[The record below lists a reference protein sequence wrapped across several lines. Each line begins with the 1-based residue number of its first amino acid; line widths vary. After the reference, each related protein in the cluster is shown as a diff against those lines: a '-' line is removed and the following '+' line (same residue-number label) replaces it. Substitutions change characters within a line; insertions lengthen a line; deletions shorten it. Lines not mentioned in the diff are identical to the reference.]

1 MSQQL
6 IPTTGGTEVIQ
17 TTTTQNRL
25 NALSPQYI
33 QTKGLESRPTEWIV
47 GGRPIYRRL
56 PAISE
61 TYQIDFFNVVPLA
74 NSTGVDLAHENVGFV
89 YIPWGES
96 IHGPTSTE
104 IISSDD
110 HSTILI
116 KAGNIV
122 WQYGTNPVRPAI
134 INLKELDI
142 ESGSYTVAYRLIYDN
157 SPVENLYSVENFALT
172 GSPLTITSSTD
183 NVIGWRYPAE
193 NAFLNIAGT
202 FWKNQDSLFPTY
214 AQPTDSFIQW
224 TSTLACA
231 FTQITLRCP
240 SGTAYTGTAILSY
253 ATNGVISS
261 VRTTSIASDKTG
273 QFFQFDIP
281 NATFQTGWKVEWSSL
296 DMAIESIIV
305 TGSVTRLT
313 KPTESSTQCV
323 LVIYPEDSL
332 PLTIQNTLGEDIP
345 AAYCLLANID
355 VNNKYQLTDIRDK
368 RYIVHRDYTPV
379 ADWLTLPFDQD
390 LIDLYEIV
398 KKYEVTWLEP
408 KSCMKQEYAALTKTD
423 IVIEN

>member
-6 IPTTGGTEVIQ
+6 IPTTGGTEVVQ
-17 TTTTQNRL
+17 TTTTQTRL

-33 QTKGLESRPTEWIV
+33 QAKGLESRPTEWV
-47 GGRPIYRRL
+47 AGGRPIYRRL

-74 NSTGVDLAHENVGFV
+74 NSTGFDLAHEDVGFV

-134 INLKELDI
+134 INLEELDI
-142 ESGSYTVAYRLIYDN
+142 ESGSYTVAYRLIYDD
-157 SPVENLYSVENFALT
+157 SPVENLYLVENFALT

-183 NVIGWRYPAE
+183 SVIGWRYPAE
-193 NAFLNIAGT
+193 NSFLNTAGT
-202 FWKNQDSLFPTY
+202 FWKNQDSLFPAY
-214 AQPTDSFIQW
+214 AQPTESFIQW
-224 TSTLACA
+224 TSTLAAA

-240 SGTAYTGTAILSY
+240 SGTAYTGTAALSY
-253 ATNGVISS
+253 VTDGVISP
-261 VRTTSIASDKTG
+261 VRTTSIASDETG
-273 QFFQFDIP
+273 QFFQFDVS

-296 DMAIESIIV
+296 DMAIESVTV

-313 KPTESSTQCV
+313 KPTESSTECV

-332 PLTIQNTLGEDIP
+332 PLTVQNSLGEDIP

-355 VNNKYQLTDIRDK
+355 VNNKYQLTDIRDR

-408 KSCMKQEYAALTKTD
+408 KNCMKQEYAALTKTD
-423 IVIEN
+423 IVIES

>member
-6 IPTTGGTEVIQ
+6 IPTTGGTEVVQ
-17 TTTTQNRL
+17 TTTTQTRL

-33 QTKGLESRPTEWIV
+33 QAKGLESRPTEWV
-47 GGRPIYRRL
+47 AGGRPIYRRL

-74 NSTGVDLAHENVGFV
+74 NSTGFDLAHEDVGFV

-157 SPVENLYSVENFALT
+157 SPVENLYLVENFALT

-183 NVIGWRYPAE
+183 SVIGWRYPAE
-193 NAFLNIAGT
+193 NSFLNTAGT
-202 FWKNQDSLFPTY
+202 FWKNQDSLFPAY
-214 AQPTDSFIQW
+214 AQPTESFIQW
-224 TSTLACA
+224 TSTLAAA

-240 SGTAYTGTAILSY
+240 SGTAYTGTAALSY
-253 ATNGVISS
+253 VTDGVISP
-261 VRTTSIASDKTG
+261 VRTTSIASDQTG
-273 QFFQFDIP
+273 QFFQFDVS

-296 DMAIESIIV
+296 DMAIESVTV

-313 KPTESSTQCV
+313 KPTESSTECV

-332 PLTIQNTLGEDIP
+332 PLTVQNSLGKDIP

-355 VNNKYQLTDIRDK
+355 VNNKYQLTDIRDR

-408 KSCMKQEYAALTKTD
+408 KNCMKQEYAALTKTD
-423 IVIEN
+423 IVIES

>member
-17 TTTTQNRL
+17 TTTTQTRL

-33 QTKGLESRPTEWIV
+33 QAKGLESRSTEWV
-47 GGRPIYRRL
+47 ADGRPIYRRL

-61 TYQIDFFNVVPLA
+61 TYQFDFFNVVPLA
-74 NSTGVDLAHENVGFV
+74 NSTGIDLARENVGFV
-89 YIPWGES
+89 YIPWGEG
-96 IHGPTSTE
+96 INGPTSIE
-104 IISSDD
+104 VISSDD
-110 HSTILI
+110 HSSILI

-122 WQYGTNPVRPAI
+122 WQYGTNPIRPAI

-142 ESGSYTVAYRLIYDN
+142 GSGSYTVAYRLIYDD

-172 GSPLTITSSTD
+172 GLPLTITSSTD
-183 NVIGWRYPAE
+183 SVIGWRYPAE
-193 NAFLNIAGT
+193 NSFLNTPGT

-214 AQPTDSFIQW
+214 AQPIDSFIQW
-224 TSTLACA
+224 SSTLASA

-240 SGTAYTGTAILSY
+240 SGTAYTGTAALSY
-253 ATNGVISS
+253 VTNGVTFP
-261 VRTTSIASDKTG
+261 VRTTSIASDETG
-273 QFFQFDIP
+273 QFFQFDVS

-296 DMAIESIIV
+296 DMAIESITV

-313 KPTESSTQCV
+313 KPTASSTQCV
-323 LVIYPEDSL
+323 LVIYPEDEL
-332 PLTIQNTLGEDIP
+332 PLTIQNSLGVDVP
-345 AAYCLLANID
+345 ATYCLLANVDI
-355 VNNKYQLTDIRDK
+355 NAKYELTDIRDK

-398 KKYEVTWLEP
+398 KKYEVTWLDP
-408 KSCMKQEYAALTKTD
+408 KTCMKQEYAALTKTD
-423 IVIEN
+423 VVVEN

>member
-17 TTTTQNRL
+17 TTTTQTRL

-33 QTKGLESRPTEWIV
+33 QAKGLESRPTEWV
-47 GGRPIYRRL
+47 AGGRPIYRRL

-74 NSTGVDLAHENVGFV
+74 NSTGFDLAHEDVGFV

-157 SPVENLYSVENFALT
+157 SPVENLYLVENFALT

-183 NVIGWRYPAE
+183 SVIGWRYPAE
-193 NAFLNIAGT
+193 NSFLNTAGT
-202 FWKNQDSLFPTY
+202 FWKNQDSLFPAY
-214 AQPTDSFIQW
+214 AQPTESFIQW
-224 TSTLACA
+224 TSTLAAA

-240 SGTAYTGTAILSY
+240 SGTAYTGTAALSY
-253 ATNGVISS
+253 VTDGVISP
-261 VRTTSIASDKTG
+261 VRTTSIASDETG
-273 QFFQFDIP
+273 QFFQFDVS

-296 DMAIESIIV
+296 DMAIESVTV

-313 KPTESSTQCV
+313 KPTESSTECV

-332 PLTIQNTLGEDIP
+332 PLTVQNSLGEDIP

-355 VNNKYQLTDIRDK
+355 VNNKYQLTDIRDR

-408 KSCMKQEYAALTKTD
+408 KNCMKQEYAALTKTD
-423 IVIEN
+423 IVIES